1 MAISRRVQSI
11 RISETKLMPMIAAKV
26 GGCVS
31 LGQGVPSFATP
42 EHVVDAVCAA
52 LRSDGAAGKYT
63 LQPGMPALRE
73 AVAELLERE
82 KGVSVDPDAEVAIT
96 VGAMEALLMAMLTLV
111 ERGDEVLLPSPAYA
125 SHVEQVL
132 LAEGVPVAVPLR
144 AEDWGLD
151 LDALEAAVT
160 GRTKALVLCN
170 PSNPTGAVFSRGD
183 LVAVAELCKR
193 HDLFLIT
200 DETYDSLVYDG
211 DMPVSP
217 ASLPGMRERTV
228 LVNSFSKRF
237 ALTGWRVGY
246 ACAPKPIMDE
256 MLKVHDCTA
265 ICAPAPSQAAALAAL
280 TGPQEPFEAM
290 RAALAERRDLAC
302 ARLDALAPHFT
313 YNRPGG
319 AFYIMAR
326 YACSDEPSLDFA
338 TRLIH
343 EAKVITIPGATFGP
357 TGEHH
362 LRLSYGADEPELD
375 RCFDR
380 IEEWIRRSV

>member
-82 KGVSVDPDAEVAIT
+82 KGVAADPDTEVAIT

-144 AEDWGLD
+144 TEDWGLD
-151 LDALEAAVT
+151 IEALEAAVT

-170 PSNPTGAVFSRGD
+170 PSNPTGAVFSRDD

-193 HDLFLIT
+193 HDIFLIT
-200 DETYDSLVYDG
+200 DETYDSLVYDD

-246 ACAPKPIMDE
+246 VFAPKPIMDE

-265 ICAPAPSQAAALAAL
+265 ICAPAPSQTAALAAL

-290 RAALAERRDLAC
+290 RAALAERRALAC
-302 ARLDALAPHFT
+302 ARLDALSPHFT

-362 LRLSYGADEPELD
+362 LRLSYGADETELN